1 MEGYPHPSHVLR
13 ELMQPDN
20 LYIKVKY
27 FFNLHASV
35 ICLAVQYVCAYVYV
49 CVCACVFMR
58 LCVFMYIDTQP
69 KASHIKR
76 DSHPTGPTRREEG
89 PGF

>member
-58 LCVFMYIDTQP
+58 LCVYVYRHTAESVPHQ
-69 KASHIKR
+69 
-76 DSHPTGPTRREEG
+76 TRQSSYW
-89 PGF
+89 PH

>member
-49 CVCACVFMR
+49 CVCVCV
-58 LCVFMYIDTQP
+58 CVCVYETVCVYVYRRTTDSVPHQTRQS
-69 KASHIKR
+69 SHWP
-76 DSHPTGPTRREEG
+76 H
-89 PGF
+89 